1 MKAFKIKRCGEN
13 SDQYDNQRWLPSLR
27 FLFFFQISEI
37 EPESNLNLHM
47 QSDYIL
53 AKENA
58 QITIKKWTLKHLP
71 QLNFN
76 KLE

>member
-1 MKAFKIKRCGEN
+1 MIIKDDCLL
-13 SDQYDNQRWLPSLR
+13 YV
-27 FLFFFQISEI
+27 FFFFQISEI